1 MICVCGDKLGGNL
14 PQVEVEDDCEYAQFK
29 MKKKCKGKKR

>member
-14 PQVEVEDDCEYAQFK
+14 PQVEVEDDCEYAHFK
-29 MKKKCKGKKR
+29 KRKCKGKKR